1 MYGIARLLIAT
12 GVLLVLVGLCVLIAE
27 KSGLP
32 LGKLPGD
39 FAWRGKHSAIYFPL
53 STSLLLSGL
62 LSLLF
67 YILGRLR
74 R

>member
-39 FAWRGKHSAIYFPL
+39 FAWRGKHSAIYLPL